1 MMKQYFVTQLIFALL
16 MISFSAAF
24 SQCKEWKWPEDAEQ
38 KAKAEEKVSLY
49 DDYRKNNEFAKA
61 KPPLNWLLTNTPNL
75 NTSIYINGSEIY
87 QKLATAEKDPTKK
100 SILVDSLLT
109 IYDLRIQYC
118 GEEANVINRKALAA
132 AAFWANETG
141 KEKYVLDL
149 MDQAFKLNG
158 NDVLDGTIMPYMQV
172 VRINKVKLKNLT
184 DEQVLERYDIVMN
197 VLDAK
202 IKVASSQG
210 KQDLVTRYRSWKDE
224 VDKILISIVKV
235 DCDFVRTNLG
245 PKFKANPSDIG
256 LAKKIFAFMLQD
268 KCTDDPLWIEA
279 AEAVNKVEKDYGIAK
294 NLAIRYLASENYT
307 KANQYFKEAYEYSST
322 GSEKA
327 DILIYQGAIEARKGS
342 KSAARD
348 LYRQALTAD
357 GSKKEAYEK
366 IGDLY
371 YQSFPDCAKK
381 ESMAEDRLV
390 YLAAYD
396 MYQRAG
402 ESKKM
407 ASAKDQ
413 FPSKEDIFLVNWTA
427 GDTQR
432 VGCWINESVTIRTRD

>member
-1 MMKQYFVTQLIFALL
+1 MKKFFAPLVLISALTV
-16 MISFSAAF
+16 SAFSAFA
-24 SQCKEWKWPEDAEQ
+24 QCKEWKWPESPEQ

-49 DDYRKNNEFAKA
+49 DDYRKNNEFIKA
-61 KPPLNWLLTNTPNL
+61 KSHLNWLLTNTPNL

-87 QKLATAEKDPTKK
+87 QKLASAEKDATKRN
-100 SILVDSLLT
+100 ILVDSLLL
-109 IYDLRIQYC
+109 IYDLRIKNC
-118 GEEANVINRKALAA
+118 GEEANVTNRKALAA
-132 AAFWANETG
+132 VAFWANETG

-149 MDQAFKLNG
+149 MDLAVKLNG
-158 NDVLDGTIMPYMQV
+158 NDILDGTIIPFMQV

-184 DEQVLERYDIVMN
+184 DEQVLERYDLIMGI
-197 VLDAK
+197 LDAK

-210 KQDLVTRYRSWKDE
+210 KQDNVTRYRSWKDE

-245 PKFKANPSDIG
+245 PKFKKNPTDIG

-268 KCTDDPLWIEA
+268 KCTDDPLWMEA
-279 AEAVNKVEKDYGIAK
+279 AEAILKEEKDYGIAK
-294 NLAIRYLASENYT
+294 NLGIRYYATDNFS
-307 KANQYFKEAYEYSST
+307 KANEMFAIALETAP
-322 GSEKA
+322 GNSEKA
-327 DILIYQGAIEARKGS
+327 DVLIYKGSIEARKGS
-342 KSAARD
+342 KTGARD
-348 LYRQALTAD
+348 LFRQALAVD
-357 GSKKEAYEK
+357 GSKKEAYER

-371 YQSFPDCAKK
+371 YGSFNDCKK
-381 ESMAEDRLV
+381 EQNMAEDRLI

-407 ASAKDQ
+407 AMAKDQ
-413 FPSKEDIFLVNWTA
+413 FPSKEDIFLVNWSA

-432 VGCWINESVTIRTRD
+432 VGCWVNETVTVRTRE

>member
-1 MMKQYFVTQLIFALL
+1 M
-16 MISFSAAF
+16 
-24 SQCKEWKWPEDAEQ
+24 
-38 KAKAEEKVSLY
+38 
-49 DDYRKNNEFAKA
+49 
-61 KPPLNWLLTNTPNL
+61 
-75 NTSIYINGSEIY
+75 
-87 QKLATAEKDPTKK
+87 
-100 SILVDSLLT
+100 
-109 IYDLRIQYC
+109 
-118 GEEANVINRKALAA
+118 
-132 AAFWANETG
+132 
-141 KEKYVLDL
+141 LDL

-279 AEAVNKVEKDYGIAK
+279 AEAVDRVEKDYGIAK
-294 NLAIRYLASENYT
+294 NRAIRYRASENYT

-366 IGDLY
+366 IGDLLLPEL
-371 YQSFPDCAKK
+371 S
-381 ESMAEDRLV
+381 
-390 YLAAYD
+390 
-396 MYQRAG
+396 
-402 ESKKM
+402 
-407 ASAKDQ
+407 
-413 FPSKEDIFLVNWTA
+413 
-427 GDTQR
+427 
-432 VGCWINESVTIRTRD
+432 